1 MKNFSLILLL
11 SILSASVFTSCKE
24 IESPA
29 AKMGEVKFTLSV
41 PDFQNTG
48 RPDAR
53 VEASAANSEWQHIY
67 EDNAVLNITNLV
79 DGTEYALAYNPNNFS
94 EAFSITLPFG
104 SYSFESSA
112 AGDVFE
118 SFLPYSL
125 EGEFRLISGSLDITL
140 EATTDY
146 GLVTVKNEFVTA
158 ANISATG
165 VDSEP
170 LNLLDDNT
178 FRYVYVQQGTL
189 ANLQITE
196 SYEGT
201 LIERSITISP
211 YVHYN
216 FVLKIGEGGANIIDL
231 IMNSFDYEEEEIIIG
246 GAVIE
251 EAVFFATDLGTIK
264 CPEAAVGDK
273 GMVNG
278 KEYEAVDR
286 ALLITR
292 KNEGADLTCVCT
304 SLVTDLS
311 FMFEQ
316 STFNQDIGNWDVS
329 NVTNMNYM
337 FAINSSFNQPI
348 GNWDV
353 SKVTTM
359 TAMFERSSF
368 NQPIGDWVV
377 SNVTNMSFMFSGSQ
391 FNQAI
396 GDWDVSNVTNMN
408 FMFENSFFNQNISSW
423 CVTKISSEPNG
434 FSVGSPLTLVNKPD
448 WGQCPVRP

>member
-1 MKNFSLILLL
+1 MKNLSLILLI
-11 SILSASVFTSCKE
+11 SILSASVFTSCKDM
-24 IESPA
+24 ESPA
-29 AKMGEVKFTLSV
+29 EKMGEVKFTLSV

-53 VEASAANSEWQHIY
+53 MELPPANSDWQHIY
-67 EDNAVLNITNLV
+67 ADEAELIITNIA
-79 DGTEYALAYNPNNFS
+79 DGTEYTLAYNPNNFS
-94 EAFSITLPFG
+94 VAFSITLPYG
-104 SYSFESSA
+104 SYSFESNV
-112 AGDVFE
+112 AGGVFE

-125 EGEFRLISGSLDITL
+125 EGEFRLNSGSMDITL

-146 GLVTVKNEFVTA
+146 GLVTVKNEFVTE

-170 LNLLDDNT
+170 LTLVENET
-178 FRYVYVQQGTL
+178 FHYVYVQQGTL

-196 SYEGT
+196 SYEAT
-201 LIERSITISP
+201 MIERSITVLA

-216 FVLKIGEGGANIIDL
+216 FVLKKGEGNVNIIDL
-231 IMNSFDYEEEEIIIG
+231 VMADFVLEEEEIIIG

-264 CPEAAVGDK
+264 CPEAVVGDK

-286 ALLITR
+286 TLLIQR
-292 KNEGADLTCVCT
+292 RNEGADLTCVCT
-304 SLVTDLS
+304 TLVTDMS

-316 STFNQDIGNWDVS
+316 STFNQDIRNWDVS

-337 FAINSSFNQPI
+337 FAINSSFDKPI
-348 GNWDV
+348 GNWNV

-377 SNVTNMSFMFSGSQ
+377 SNVTNMNFMFSGSLL
-391 FNQAI
+391 FNQAL
-396 GDWDVSNVTNMN
+396 GNWDVSNVTSMN

-434 FSVGSPLTLVNKPD
+434 FSVGSPLTSGNKPE
-448 WGQCPVRP
+448 WGTCPD